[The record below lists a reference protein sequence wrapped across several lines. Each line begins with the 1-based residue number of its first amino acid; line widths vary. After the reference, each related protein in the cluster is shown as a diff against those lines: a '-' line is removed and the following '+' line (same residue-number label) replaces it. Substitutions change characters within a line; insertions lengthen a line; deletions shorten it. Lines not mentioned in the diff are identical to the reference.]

1 MPDAEL
7 TLPPDAIQR
16 AAQILAARRRSGQ
29 VGGALPPAC
38 RPASLSDALA
48 VQEAVTHILSQ
59 GVGDHQSDPVVGWK
73 CGLPGADTWVLA
85 PLYASVLY
93 RVDDGHYGH
102 DGQALPSLGW
112 PVWTQAG
119 RVKVEPELAFVLG
132 RDLPARAQ
140 AYGAD
145 EVLAAVTR
153 IHLALELIDNRY
165 DEQEKEP
172 LHFADRLADGLVNQ
186 GLWLGPAID
195 LARGCAS
202 QVLDV
207 EVRAAGQSLVS
218 QRGSHPAVD
227 PSAPLCWLAEFLR
240 ARGQGLRAGQVVIT
254 GSYAGSPW
262 VPVDTALQVQFGD
275 LGTVSLQFQ
284 TRLRT

>member
-1 MPDAEL
+1 MNALDHLLSAE
-7 TLPPDAIQR
+7 AIQT
-16 AAQILAARRRSGQ
+16 AAQALATRRLTGR
-29 VGGALPPAC
+29 VGGALPDPC
-38 RPASLSDALA
+38 RPTTLSDALA
-48 VQEAVTHILSQ
+48 VQEAVSAELAQ
-59 GVGDHQSDPVVGWK
+59 RAGERVVGWK

-85 PLYASVLY
+85 PLYASTLY
-93 RVDDGHYGH
+93 RVDDGH

-165 DEQEKEP
+165 DEQESEP

-195 LARGCAS
+195 RARGCAS

-207 EVRAAGQSLVS
+207 KVRAAGQSLVS

-262 VPVDTALQVQFGD
+262 VPVDTAVQVQFGD
-275 LGTVSLQFQ
+275 LGTVSLQFR
-284 TRLRT
+284 TRPRG